1 MKFLII
7 DTCVWL
13 DLAENPPLRALLQEL
28 QTALRAKVRQLV
40 LPGPVRLEYNRNRA
54 RLSESWVK
62 SLQGHIN
69 HLNGLK
75 KILGPAKDEIARI
88 QKAGNAAIAEAK
100 KSVPLNLV
108 DIESIFKAARIWEA
122 EEAHFKDACERNLN
136 FKPPAHVPQR
146 SSVGDCLIWAA
157 VLDLLNEGEVWFCS
171 ANSRDFSKPERND
184 HAHPDLVTEAAAKGY
199 GFRYFNNPT
208 KLVEELLRELP
219 KTAKTA
225 AVHLPKYFDYV
236 LAPPGKCPKC
246 DDKFYENGAF
256 LNSAYGGL
264 TLQYICR
271 GCGFRFDTGDS
282 FD

>member
-13 DLAENPPLRALLQEL
+13 ELAEKPPLRALLQEL

-40 LPGPVRLEYNRNRA
+40 LPTPVLLEYDRNRA

-62 SLQGHIN
+62 SLQGHIK

-75 KILGPAKDEIARI
+75 QILSSVKDEIART
-88 QKAGNAAIAEAK
+88 QEAGRAAIAEAN
-100 KSVPLNLV
+100 KSVPQNLM
-108 DIESIFKAARIWEA
+108 DIESIFEAARIWEPN
-122 EEAHFKDACERNLN
+122 EVHFRETCDRNMK
-136 FKPPAHVPQR
+136 FKPPAQEPKR

-157 VLDLLNEGEVWFCS
+157 VLDLLDEGEVWFCS
-171 ANSRDFSKPERND
+171 ANSSDFSGPERKD
-184 HAHPDLVTEAAAKGY
+184 QAHPDLVTEAAAKGN

-208 KLVEELLRELP
+208 ELVEELLKELP
-219 KTAKTA
+219 KEVKTA
-225 AVHLPKYFDYV
+225 TVYLPKYFDYV
-236 LAPPGKCPKC
+236 PAPPVKCPKC
-246 DDKFYENGAF
+246 GGKFYEDGAF

-271 GCGFRFDTGDS
+271 GCGFHFDTGDF